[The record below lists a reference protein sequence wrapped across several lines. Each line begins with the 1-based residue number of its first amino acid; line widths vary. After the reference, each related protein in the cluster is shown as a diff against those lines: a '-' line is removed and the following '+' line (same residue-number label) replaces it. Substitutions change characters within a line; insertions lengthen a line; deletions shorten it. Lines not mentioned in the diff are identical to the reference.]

1 MQLCKRGAGRS
12 QSGCK
17 LVWFIHACCFH
28 FAWTG
33 YLDQF
38 FAVVAELLHRKGHFE
53 TPEEVMECP
62 HT

>member
-1 MQLCKRGAGRS
+1 MQLCKRGVGRS

-17 LVWFIHACCFH
+17 LA
-28 FAWTG
+28 G
-33 YLDQF
+33 YLNQF
-38 FAVVAELLHRKGHFE
+38 FAEVAELLHRKGHFE